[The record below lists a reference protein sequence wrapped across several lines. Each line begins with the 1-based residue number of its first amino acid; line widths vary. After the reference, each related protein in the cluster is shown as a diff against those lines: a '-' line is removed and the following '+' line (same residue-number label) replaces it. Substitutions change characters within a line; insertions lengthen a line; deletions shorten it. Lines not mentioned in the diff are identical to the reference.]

1 MKQALIKFDNWLA
14 KQQHLAP
21 LLVRVGLVTVFFY
34 AAISSL
40 VSPRDWVGYVPDFIR
55 LILPAEVVLMGLSV
69 VELILAAWLLSGVYV
84 RYAAL
89 VAAALLAGVTIS
101 NLSLLP
107 ISFRDIG
114 LFFAALALALLKPSD
129 SSR

>member
-1 MKQALIKFDNWLA
+1 MKRVLNKIDNWLT
-14 KQQHLAP
+14 KQEDKASLLLRFGLA
-21 LLVRVGLVTVFFY
+21 TVFLY

-40 VSPRDWVGYVPDFIR
+40 VSPRDWIGYVPDFVQV
-55 LILPAEVVLMGLSV
+55 LLSAEVALTGLSI
-69 VELILAAWLLSGVYV
+69 VELILAAWLVSGVYV

-89 VAAALLAGVTIS
+89 VAATLLAGVTIS

-114 LFFAALALALLKPSD
+114 LFFAALALAVLKPSD

>member
-21 LLVRVGLVTVFFY
+21 LLLRVGLATVFFY

-40 VSPRDWVGYVPDFIR
+40 VSPRDWVGYVPDFIQ
-55 LILPAEVVLMGLSV
+55 LILPAEVVLIGLSV

-114 LFFAALALALLKPSD
+114 LFFAALALALLQSSD

>member
-1 MKQALIKFDNWLA
+1 MKRVLNTIDSWLT
-14 KQQHLAP
+14 KQENKASLLLRLGLA
-21 LLVRVGLVTVFFY
+21 TVFLY

-40 VSPRDWVGYVPDFIR
+40 ASPRDWIGYVPDIVQV
-55 LILPAEVVLMGLSV
+55 LLPAEVALTGLAI

-84 RYAAL
+84 RFAAL

-114 LFFAALALALLKPSD
+114 LFFAALALAVLKPSD